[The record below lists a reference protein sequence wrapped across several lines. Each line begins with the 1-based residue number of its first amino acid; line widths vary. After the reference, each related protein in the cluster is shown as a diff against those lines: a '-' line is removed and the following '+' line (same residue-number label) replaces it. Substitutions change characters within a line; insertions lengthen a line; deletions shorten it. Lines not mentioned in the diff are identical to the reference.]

1 MNGAMA
7 MASIPFSV
15 LDLSPI
21 GEGQSVSD
29 ALEASRRM
37 AVTAEA
43 LGYRRFWLAEH
54 HGMPGIASAATAVVI
69 GHVGAA
75 TKTIRIGSG
84 GVMLPNHSPMVI
96 AEQFGTLAAL
106 FPGRV
111 DLGLGRAPGTDM
123 RTAQALRRNLD
134 AGAENFPRDVQEL
147 QLLLG
152 PVREGQ
158 GLIAVP
164 GANSDV
170 SVWLLGSSLYSAH
183 LAAALGLPYAFASHF
198 APDQLFEAISIYRDR
213 FQPSE
218 TLAEPYMIVGVM
230 AALADT
236 DQEAQHLF
244 TSAQQQFIN
253 LRRNVRGAFPKPVE
267 TMDGLWS
274 EMERFGVEHTL
285 QHAVVGSPATAQAKV
300 ARFLKDTGADELII
314 STPIHDIDAR
324 LHSLKLFAG
333 LKDAV
338 LQDALV
344 DA

>member
-1 MNGAMA
+1 MV
-7 MASIPFSV
+7 SIPFSV

-29 ALEASRRM
+29 ALEATRRM

-43 LGYRRFWLAEH
+43 LGYHRFWLAEH

-96 AEQFGTLAAL
+96 AEQFGTLEAL

-111 DLGLGRAPGTDM
+111 DVGLGRAPGTDM

-134 AGAENFPRDVQEL
+134 AGAESFPRDVQEL

-152 PVREGQ
+152 SVREGQ

-164 GANSDV
+164 GANSHV
-170 SVWLLGSSLYSAH
+170 PVWLLGSSLYSAH

-230 AALADT
+230 ATLAQT
-236 DQEAQHLF
+236 DQQAEHLF

-267 TMDGLWS
+267 SMEGLWS

-285 QHAVVGSPATAQAKV
+285 QHAVVGSPATATAKV
-300 ARFLKDTGADELII
+300 ERFLRETGADELIV
-314 STPIHDIDAR
+314 STPIHDVEAR
-324 LHSLKLFAG
+324 LNSLRLFA
-333 LKDAV
+333 DVRANIS
-338 LQDALV
+338 QDALA
-344 DA
+344 DAMN